1 MQRSPSAL
9 DLVASGS
16 SPNRTPR
23 LFRGV
28 PVILQ
33 SMRGV
38 TSLLLAAC
46 LASACASQVSSPQ
59 PDERVL
65 VRTADEMPR
74 RTYRVRGPAVEFLRD
89 DSRVLPLADTF
100 LADALADLDKYRID
114 NCGALKE
121 RYLAICQAY
130 LARGEAQ
137 SALAYAEKAR
147 ALEPKA
153 VARHSL
159 GPSLRARIAA
169 EKAAGTQDADDPRFR
184 EVFRARLREEYAA
197 IPPDVAR
204 TMLLAIQKGA
214 AAITPQ
220 SVEAVIAPMMD
231 PQLSSAGGEITA
243 EAARS
248 LLDLRNALVF
258 RAKIAPI
265 AAEVAGEVLAGLGAN
280 AEPEDL
286 WTPRTIAL
294 DASEQASPTVIAI
307 WDTGID
313 ASLYPRNMWT
323 NPLELLNGVDDDGNG
338 FTDDRH
344 GISFSGGAIPIE
356 GELASLR
363 ALTTDRA
370 RALELFS
377 GQLEAVAGID
387 SLRARDYMSHV
398 SAIEQAEQGLLL
410 SDLELMFFY
419 VHGTHVAG
427 VAVEGNPFVRVLSI
441 ADSSMGAGVAN
452 LSDPVAYGRKWA
464 DFCARN
470 IAYLKRANVRV
481 VNMSWGNSPRDCRSL
496 LEAWNIGASP
506 EERRRRGREMYL
518 AMREGLEAAIRSA
531 PEMLFITVAGN
542 NNEDVDFVELIPA
555 GLRIPNLV
563 TLGAVDSADRLTSF
577 TNTGE
582 SVELFAN
589 GDLVESFLPGGAR
602 VKWSGTSLSG
612 PQLANLAA
620 KMLALRPELK
630 PAEILEL
637 VRANADP
644 LPEGPERSI
653 INPKRTI
660 EALRRG
666 TSVR

>member
-1 MQRSPSAL
+1 M
-9 DLVASGS
+9 
-16 SPNRTPR
+16 
-23 LFRGV
+23 
-28 PVILQ
+28 ILQ
-33 SMRGV
+33 SMRGA

-46 LASACASQVSSPQ
+46 LASACASPDSSPQ

-65 VRTADEMPR
+65 VRTADELPR
-74 RTYRVRGPAVEFLRD
+74 RSYSVRGPAVEFLRD
-89 DSRVLPLADTF
+89 DSRVLPLADALLT
-100 LADALADLDKYRID
+100 DALADLEKYRID
-114 NCGALKE
+114 NGNALKE
-121 RYLAICQAY
+121 RYLAIYQAH
-130 LARGEAQ
+130 LARGDAQ
-137 SALAYAEKAR
+137 SALAYAERAR
-147 ALEPKA
+147 ALESKA

-169 EKAAGTQDADDPRFR
+169 EKAAGTRDADDPRFR
-184 EVFRARLREEYAA
+184 EAFRARLRDEYAA

-204 TMLLAIQKGA
+204 TMLATIQRGG

-220 SVEAVIAPMMD
+220 SVEAVIASTMD
-231 PQLSSAGGEITA
+231 PQLSAAGGEITV
-243 EAARS
+243 EVARS
-248 LLDLRNALVF
+248 LLDLRDALVF

-265 AAEVAGEVLAGLGAN
+265 AAEVAGEVLYGLGAN
-280 AEPEDL
+280 AEPQDL

-294 DASEQASPTVIAI
+294 EASEQASPTVIAI

-323 NPLELLNGVDDDGNG
+323 NPLERRNGVDDDGNG
-338 FTDDRH
+338 FIDDRH
-344 GISFSGGAIPIE
+344 GISFSGGALPIE

-370 RALELFS
+370 RALELFA

-387 SLRARDYMSHV
+387 SPRARDYMSRV
-398 SAIEQAEQGLLL
+398 AAIEPAEQELLL
-410 SDLELMFFY
+410 SDLERMFFY

-441 ADSSMGAGVAN
+441 ADSSMGAGVAD

-506 EERRRRGREMYL
+506 EERRRLGREMYL

-555 GLRIPNLV
+555 GLRIPNMV

-630 PAEILEL
+630 PTEIMDL

-644 LPEGPERSI
+644 LPEDPGRSI

-666 TSVR
+666 AFVRSFACVGSIALRLSSGTSPRWRTP